1 MQWQWKNYHRM
12 EVRQMQLTFSQE
24 IQCDSGRRLI
34 SGKIVPFGPVG
45 MTSAG
50 PVVFERG
57 SIQIDNSQKVKLLL
71 EHDPKAPLGRAQS
84 FNETQDGIY
93 ASFKISN
100 TTRGNDALVEASA
113 EESLRTGL
121 SVGVEVLAS
130 YPKDGNLVVS
140 SARLMEVSLVQAA
153 AFGDNAQVT
162 SVAASS
168 AETEDEAL
176 TETQTNE
183 SEAQVEITPA
193 AVAPEA
199 VVETP
204 AVEAS
209 RPVVTAAA
217 MYTTPRLEFTKEK
230 YLENTIRA
238 QFGDDD
244 ARAYIRAAANTT
256 DNAGLVPTRQLT
268 EVINPLANADRPF
281 IDAISRGVLPD
292 AGMTFEIPKI
302 SQVPTVAVTAE
313 EAAPSNTDLED
324 AYLSVAVQKF
334 AGQQTFSVEIL
345 DRSSPAF
352 YAELVKNLEYGF
364 SKATDARVAT
374 VVAAAATDGGNRT
387 MSAANLLD
395 FVADAAVSVY
405 ANTLGFAQNIVVS
418 ADQWG
423 AIMGLVDSTNRAIY
437 TAINPVNAGGSA
449 SVTSLRGN
457 INGLNLYVDRNLSG
471 TGDGTIIVVNPESYT
486 WYESPTFKLE
496 ANVIASGQISV
507 AYYGYGAI
515 ATKVATG
522 AYKWMVA

>member
-1 MQWQWKNYHRM
+1 M
-12 EVRQMQLTFSQE
+12 EVPQMQLTFSSNIE
-24 IQCDSGRRLI
+24 CDQGRRII
-34 SGKIVPFGPVG
+34 SGKIVPYDGEIG
-45 MTSAG
+45 QTSAG
-50 PVVFERG
+50 KVVFEQG
-57 SIQIDNSQKVKLLL
+57 SIQLPEPGKSKLLL
-71 EHDPKAPLGRAQS
+71 EHDAKKPIGKAVS
-84 FNETQDGIY
+84 FNETPLGVF
-93 ASFKISN
+93 ASFKVSN
-100 TTRGNDALVEASA
+100 TSRGTDSLIEASDG
-113 EESLRTGL
+113 LRSGL

-130 YPKDGNLVVS
+130 QPRNGVLYVQ
-140 SARLMEVSLVQAA
+140 SARLFETSLVQAA
-153 AFGDNAQVT
+153 AFDSAAVT
-162 SVAASS
+162 SVAAS
-168 AETEDEAL
+168 ANDEAL

-183 SEAQVEITPA
+183 SEAQVEITPE

-209 RPVVTAAA
+209 RPVVTAA
-217 MYTTPRLEFTKEK
+217 MYTTPRIELTKEK
-230 YLENTIRA
+230 YLENTIKA
-238 QFGDDD
+238 QFGDED
-244 ARAYIRAAANTT
+244 ARQYLRAAANTT

-281 IDAISRGVLPD
+281 IEAISRGVLPD
-292 AGMTFEIPKI
+292 AGLTFEIPKI

-313 EAAPSNTDLED
+313 EAAPSDTDLND
-324 AYLSVAVQKF
+324 SYLSVTVQKF
-334 AGQQTFSVEIL
+334 AGQQLFSTEIL

-352 YAELVKNLEYGF
+352 YSELIKNMEFAYA
-364 SKATDARVAT
+364 KATDARVAT

-437 TAINPVNAGGSA
+437 TAVNPVNAGGNA
-449 SVTSLRGN
+449 SPTSLRGN

-496 ANVIASGQISV
+496 ANVIASGQINI

>member
-24 IQCDSGRRLI
+24 VQCDSGRRII

-162 SVAASS
+162 SVAAS
-168 AETEDEAL
+168 ANDEAL

-183 SEAQVEITPA
+183 SEAQVEITPE

-209 RPVVTAAA
+209 RPVVTAA
-217 MYTTPRLEFTKEK
+217 MYTTPRIELSKEK
-230 YLENTIRA
+230 FLENTIRA

-244 ARAYIRAAANTT
+244 ARQYLRAAANTT

-324 AYLSVAVQKF
+324 AYLSVTVQKF
-334 AGQQTFSVEIL
+334 AGQQTFSTEIL

-352 YAELVKNLEYGF
+352 YAELVKNMEFAYA
-364 SKATDARVAT
+364 KATDARVAT
-374 VVAAAATDGGNRT
+374 VVAGAATDGGNRT

-395 FVADAAVSVY
+395 FVSDAAVSVY
-405 ANTLGFAQNIVVS
+405 ANTLGFAQNIIVS

>member
-24 IQCDSGRRLI
+24 IQCDSGRRII

-162 SVAASS
+162 SVAAS
-168 AETEDEAL
+168 ANDEAL

-183 SEAQVEITPA
+183 SEAQVEITPE

-209 RPVVTAAA
+209 RPTVTAA
-217 MYTTPRLEFTKEK
+217 MYTTPRIELTKEK
-230 YLENTIRA
+230 FLENTIRA

-244 ARAYIRAAANTT
+244 ARQYLRAAANTT

-324 AYLSVAVQKF
+324 SYLSVSIQKF
-334 AGQQTFSVEIL
+334 AGQQTFSTEIL

-352 YAELVKNLEYGF
+352 YAELVKNMEFAYA
-364 SKATDARVAT
+364 KATDTRVG
-374 VVAAAATDGGNRT
+374 VVLDAYATDGGNRT

-395 FVADAAVSVY
+395 FVADAAVSIY
-405 ANTLGFAQNIVVS
+405 SGTLGFAQNIIVS
-418 ADQWG
+418 PAQWG

-437 TAINPVNAGGSA
+437 TAVSPVNAGGNA
-449 SVTSLRGN
+449 APTSLRGN

-471 TGDGTIIVVNPESYT
+471 TGDGSIIVVNPESYT

-515 ATKVATG
+515 APKVGAG

>member
-1 MQWQWKNYHRM
+1 MQWQWKTYHRTGAQ
-12 EVRQMQLTFSQE
+12 VQLTFSSDIE
-24 IQCDSGRRLI
+24 CDQGRRII
-34 SGKIVPFGPVG
+34 SGKIVPYDGEIGQTSVG
-45 MTSAG
+45 K
-50 PVVFERG
+50 VVFEQG
-57 SIQIDNSQKVKLLL
+57 SIQLPEPGKSKLLL
-71 EHDPKAPLGRAQS
+71 EHDAKKPIGKAVA
-84 FNETQDGIY
+84 FNETPAGVF
-93 ASFKISN
+93 ASFKVSN
-100 TTRGNDALVEASA
+100 TSRGTDSLIEASDG
-113 EESLRTGL
+113 LRSGL

-130 YPKDGNLVVS
+130 EPRNGVLYVQ
-140 SARLMEVSLVQAA
+140 SARLFETSLVQAA
-153 AFGDNAQVT
+153 AFDSAAVT
-162 SVAASS
+162 SVAASA

-176 TETQTNE
+176 TEITQPE
-183 SEAQVEITPA
+183 SEAILDTPD

-209 RPVVTAAA
+209 RPTVTAAFYA
-217 MYTTPRLEFTKEK
+217 EPRLEFTKEK
-230 YLENTIRA
+230 FLENTIRA

-244 ARAYIRAAANTT
+244 ARQYIRAAASTSN
-256 DNAGLVPTRQLT
+256 NAGLVPTRQLT

-281 IDAISRGVLPD
+281 IDAISRGTLPD

-302 SQVPTVAVTAE
+302 SAVPTVAVTAE
-313 EAAPSNTDLED
+313 AGTPSNTDMQD
-324 AYLSVAVQKF
+324 AYLSVDVQKF

-352 YAELVKNLEYGF
+352 YAELVKNMEFAYA
-364 SKATDARVAT
+364 KATDARVAT
-374 VVAAAATDGGNRT
+374 VVAGAATDGGNRT

-395 FVADAAVSVY
+395 FVSDAAVSVY
-405 ANTLGFAQNIVVS
+405 ANTLGFAQNIIVS

>member
-1 MQWQWKNYHRM
+1 
-12 EVRQMQLTFSQE
+12 MQLNFSSNIE
-24 IQCDSGRRLI
+24 CDQGRRII
-34 SGKIVPFGPVG
+34 SGKIVPYDGEIG
-45 MTSAG
+45 QTSIG
-50 PVVFERG
+50 KVIFEKG
-57 SIQIDNSQKVKLLL
+57 SIQLPEPNKSKLLL
-71 EHDPKAPLGRAQS
+71 EHDAKKPIGKAIA
-84 FNETQDGIY
+84 FNETPDGVY
-93 ASFKISN
+93 ASFKVSN
-100 TTRGNDALVEASA
+100 TSRGTDSLIEASDG
-113 EESLRTGL
+113 LRSGL

-130 YPKDGNLVVS
+130 QPRNGVLYVQ
-140 SARLMEVSLVQAA
+140 SARLFETSLVQAA
-153 AFGDNAQVT
+153 AFDSAAVT
-162 SVAASS
+162 SVAASA

-176 TETQTNE
+176 TEITQTE
-183 SEAQVEITPA
+183 SEAILDTTPDTA
-193 AVAPEA
+193 APEA
-199 VVETP
+199 IVETP

-209 RPVVTAAA
+209 RPTITSA
-217 MYTTPRLEFTKEK
+217 MYSTPRIELTKEK

-244 ARAYIRAAANTT
+244 ARQYLRAAANTT

-352 YAELVKNLEYGF
+352 YAELVKNMEYAYA
-364 SKATDARVAT
+364 KATDARVAT
-374 VVAAAATDGGNRT
+374 VVAGAATDGGNRT

-395 FVADAAVSVY
+395 FVTDAAVSVY

-449 SVTSLRGN
+449 SVTSLRGQ
-457 INGLNLYVDRNLSG
+457 INGLNLFVDRNLSG
-471 TGDGTIIVVNPESYT
+471 TGDGTIIVVNPDAYT

>member
-1 MQWQWKNYHRM
+1 
-12 EVRQMQLTFSQE
+12 
-24 IQCDSGRRLI
+24 
-34 SGKIVPFGPVG
+34 
-45 MTSAG
+45 
-50 PVVFERG
+50 
-57 SIQIDNSQKVKLLL
+57 
-71 EHDPKAPLGRAQS
+71 
-84 FNETQDGIY
+84 
-93 ASFKISN
+93 
-100 TTRGNDALVEASA
+100 
-113 EESLRTGL
+113 
-121 SVGVEVLAS
+121 
-130 YPKDGNLVVS
+130 
-140 SARLMEVSLVQAA
+140 
-153 AFGDNAQVT
+153 
-162 SVAASS
+162 
-168 AETEDEAL
+168 
-176 TETQTNE
+176 
-183 SEAQVEITPA
+183 
-193 AVAPEA
+193 
-199 VVETP
+199 
-204 AVEAS
+204 
-209 RPVVTAAA
+209 
-217 MYTTPRLEFTKEK
+217 MYSTPRIELTKEK
-230 YLENTIRA
+230 FLENTIRA

-244 ARAYIRAAANTT
+244 ARQYLRAAANTT

-302 SQVPTVAVTAE
+302 SQVPLVAVTAE
-313 EAAPSNTDLED
+313 EGAPADQDLND
-324 AYLSVAVQKF
+324 SYLSVSVQKF
-334 AGQQTFSVEIL
+334 AGQQLFSTEIL

-352 YAELVKNLEYGF
+352 YSELIKNMEFAYA
-364 SKATDARVAT
+364 KATDARVAT

-437 TAINPVNAGGSA
+437 TAINPMNAGGTA
-449 SVTSLRGN
+449 SPTSLRGN

-496 ANVIASGQISV
+496 ANVINSGQINV

>member
-1 MQWQWKNYHRM
+1 M

>member
-1 MQWQWKNYHRM
+1 MQWQWKIYLRT
-12 EVRQMQLTFSQE
+12 EVHQMQLTFSNE
-24 IQCDSGRRLI
+24 IQCDQGRRII

-71 EHDPKAPLGRAQS
+71 EHDPKSPLGRAQS
-84 FNETQDGIY
+84 FNETEDGIY

-130 YPKDGNLVVS
+130 YPKNGNLVVS
-140 SARLMEVSLVQAA
+140 SARLMEVSLVQSA
-153 AFGDNAQVT
+153 AFGDHAQVT
-162 SVAASS
+162 SVAASA

-176 TETQTNE
+176 TEIPQSE
-183 SEAQVEITPA
+183 SEAILDTPD

-209 RPVVTAAA
+209 RPTVTAAFYA
-217 MYTTPRLEFTKEK
+217 EPRLEFTKEK
-230 YLENTIRA
+230 FLENTVRA
-238 QFGDDD
+238 KLGDDD
-244 ARAYIRAAANTT
+244 ARQYLLAAANTT
-256 DNAGLVPTRQLT
+256 NNSGLVPTRQLT

-302 SQVPTVAVTAE
+302 AQVPTVAVTAE
-313 EAAPSNTDLED
+313 GGTPSNTDLDD

-352 YAELVKNLEYGF
+352 FAELVKNMEFAYA
-364 SKATDARVAT
+364 KATDTRVAN
-374 VVAAAATDGGNRT
+374 VVATAATDGGNRT

-395 FVADAAVSVY
+395 FVADGAVSIY
-405 ANTLGFAQNIVVS
+405 SGTLGFAQNIIVS
-418 ADQWG
+418 PAQWG

-437 TAINPVNAGGSA
+437 TAVAPMNAGGNA
-449 SVTSLRGN
+449 APTSLRGN

-471 TGDGTIIVVNPESYT
+471 TGDDSIVIVNPDSFT
-486 WYESPTFKLE
+486 WYESPQFKLE
-496 ANVIASGQISV
+496 AAVIASGQINV

>member
-24 IQCDSGRRLI
+24 IQCDSGRRII

-162 SVAASS
+162 SVAAS
-168 AETEDEAL
+168 ANDEAL

-183 SEAQVEITPA
+183 SEAQVEITPE

-209 RPVVTAAA
+209 RPVVTAA
-217 MYTTPRLEFTKEK
+217 MYTSPRIELTKEK

-244 ARAYIRAAANTT
+244 ARQYLRAAANTT

-324 AYLSVAVQKF
+324 SYLSVSIQKF
-334 AGQQTFSVEIL
+334 AGQQTFSTEIL

-352 YAELVKNLEYGF
+352 YAELVKNMEFAYA
-364 SKATDARVAT
+364 KATDARVAT
-374 VVAAAATDGGNRT
+374 VVAGAATDGGNRT

-405 ANTLGFAQNIVVS
+405 SGTLGFAQNIIVS
-418 ADQWG
+418 PDQWG

-437 TAINPVNAGGSA
+437 TAVAPMNAGGNA
-449 SVTSLRGN
+449 APTSLRGN

-471 TGDGTIIVVNPESYT
+471 TGDDSIVIVNPDSFT
-486 WYESPTFKLE
+486 WYESPQFKLE
-496 ANVIASGQISV
+496 AAVIASGQINV

-515 ATKVATG
+515 ASKVAAG
-522 AYKWMVA
+522 AYKWMVS

>member
-1 MQWQWKNYHRM
+1 M

-24 IQCDSGRRLI
+24 IQCDSGRRII

-162 SVAASS
+162 SVAAS
-168 AETEDEAL
+168 ANDEAL

-183 SEAQVEITPA
+183 SEAQVEITPE

-209 RPVVTAAA
+209 RPVVTAA
-217 MYTTPRLEFTKEK
+217 MYTSPRIELTKEK

-244 ARAYIRAAANTT
+244 ARQYLRAAANTT

-324 AYLSVAVQKF
+324 SYLSVSIQKF
-334 AGQQTFSVEIL
+334 AGQQTFSTEIL

-352 YAELVKNLEYGF
+352 YAELVKNMEFAYA
-364 SKATDARVAT
+364 KATDARVAT
-374 VVAAAATDGGNRT
+374 VVAGAATDGGNRT

-437 TAINPVNAGGSA
+437 TAINPVNAGGNA
-449 SVTSLRGN
+449 SPTSLRGN

-507 AYYGYGAI
+507 AFYGYGAI

>member
-1 MQWQWKNYHRM
+1 
-12 EVRQMQLTFSQE
+12 MQLTFSSDIE
-24 IQCDSGRRLI
+24 CDQGRRII
-34 SGKIVPFGPVG
+34 SGKIVPYDGEIGQTSVG
-45 MTSAG
+45 K
-50 PVVFERG
+50 VVFEQG
-57 SIQIDNSQKVKLLL
+57 SIQLPEPGKSKLLL
-71 EHDPKAPLGRAQS
+71 EHDAKKPIGKAVA
-84 FNETQDGIY
+84 FNETPAGVF
-93 ASFKISN
+93 ASFKVSN
-100 TTRGNDALVEASA
+100 TSRGTDSLIEASDG
-113 EESLRTGL
+113 LRSGL

-130 YPKDGNLVVS
+130 EPRNGVLYVQ
-140 SARLMEVSLVQAA
+140 SARLFETSLVQAA
-153 AFGDNAQVT
+153 AFDSAAVT
-162 SVAASS
+162 SVAASA

-176 TETQTNE
+176 TENTQPE
-183 SEAQVEITPA
+183 SEAILDTPD

-209 RPVVTAAA
+209 RPTVTAA

-230 YLENTIRA
+230 FLENTIRA

-256 DNAGLVPTRQLT
+256 DNAGLIPTRQLT

-324 AYLSVAVQKF
+324 SYLSVSVQKF
-334 AGQQTFSVEIL
+334 AGQQTFSVELL

-352 YAELVKNLEYGF
+352 YAELVRNMEFAYA
-364 SKATDARVAT
+364 KATDARVAT
-374 VVAAAATDGGNRT
+374 VVVGAATDGGNRT

-395 FVADAAVSVY
+395 FVADSAVSIY
-405 ANTLGFAQNIVVS
+405 SNTLGFAQNIIVS
-418 ADQWG
+418 PAQWG
-423 AIMGLVDSTNRAIY
+423 EIMGLVDSTNRAIY
-437 TAINPVNAGGSA
+437 TAVNPVNAGGSA
-449 SVTSLRGN
+449 APTSLRGN
-457 INGLNLYVDRNLSG
+457 INGYNLYVDRNLSG
-471 TGDGTIIVVNPESYT
+471 TGDGTIVVVNPDSYT

-496 ANVIASGQISV
+496 ANVIASGQINV

-515 ATKVATG
+515 ATKVAAG

>member
-24 IQCDSGRRLI
+24 VQCDAGRRII

-162 SVAASS
+162 SVAAS
-168 AETEDEAL
+168 ANDEAL

-183 SEAQVEITPA
+183 SEAQVEITPE

-209 RPVVTAAA
+209 RPVVTAA
-217 MYTTPRLEFTKEK
+217 MYTAPRIELTKEK
-230 YLENTIRA
+230 YLENTIKA
-238 QFGDDD
+238 QFGDED
-244 ARAYIRAAANTT
+244 ARQYLRAAANTT

-292 AGMTFEIPKI
+292 AGLTFEIPKI

-313 EAAPSNTDLED
+313 EAAPSDTDLND
-324 AYLSVAVQKF
+324 SYLSVSVQKF
-334 AGQQTFSVEIL
+334 AGQQLFSTEIL

-352 YAELVKNLEYGF
+352 YSELIKNMEFAYA
-364 SKATDARVAT
+364 KATDARVAT

-437 TAINPVNAGGSA
+437 TAVNPVNAGGNA
-449 SVTSLRGN
+449 SPTSLRGN

-496 ANVIASGQISV
+496 ANVIASGQINI

>member
-1 MQWQWKNYHRM
+1 
-12 EVRQMQLTFSQE
+12 MQLTFSSDIE
-24 IQCDSGRRLI
+24 CDQGRRLI
-34 SGKIVPFGPVG
+34 SGKIVPYDGEIG
-45 MTSAG
+45 QTSIGA
-50 PVVFERG
+50 VVFERG
-57 SIQIDNSQKVKLLL
+57 SIQLPEANKSKLLL
-71 EHDPKAPLGRAQS
+71 EHDAKKPIGKAVS
-84 FNETQDGIY
+84 FNETSDGVY

-100 TTRGNDALVEASA
+100 TSRGTDSLIEASDG
-113 EESLRTGL
+113 LRSGL

-130 YPKDGNLVVS
+130 QPRNGVLYVQ
-140 SARLMEVSLVQAA
+140 SARLFETSLVQAA
-153 AFGDNAQVT
+153 AFDSAAVT
-162 SVAASS
+162 SVAASA
-168 AETEDEAL
+168 AEVVDEAL
-176 TETQTNE
+176 PEITQPE
-183 SEAQVEITPA
+183 SEAILDTPD
-193 AVAPEA
+193 AVTPEA

-209 RPVVTAAA
+209 RPTVTAAFYA
-217 MYTTPRLEFTKEK
+217 APRLEFTKEK
-230 YLENTIRA
+230 FLENTIRA
-238 QFGDDD
+238 KMGNED
-244 ARAYIRAAANTT
+244 ARQYLLAAANTT

-281 IDAISRGVLPD
+281 IDAISRGTLPD

-313 EAAPSNTDLED
+313 EAAPSDTDLND
-324 AYLSVAVQKF
+324 SYLSVSVQKF
-334 AGQQTFSVEIL
+334 AGQQTFSTEIL

-352 YAELVKNLEYGF
+352 FAELVKNMEFAYA
-364 SKATDARVAT
+364 KATDARVAT

-395 FVADAAVSVY
+395 FVSDAAVSVY
-405 ANTLGFAQNIVVS
+405 ANTLGFAQNIIVS

-437 TAINPVNAGGSA
+437 SASNPMNNAGTVSA
-449 SVTSLRGN
+449 TSLKGN
-457 INGLNLYVDRNLSG
+457 VNGLNLYVDRNLSG
-471 TGDGTIIVVNPESYT
+471 TGDGTIIVVNPDSYT

-496 ANVIASGQISV
+496 AAVIASGQINV